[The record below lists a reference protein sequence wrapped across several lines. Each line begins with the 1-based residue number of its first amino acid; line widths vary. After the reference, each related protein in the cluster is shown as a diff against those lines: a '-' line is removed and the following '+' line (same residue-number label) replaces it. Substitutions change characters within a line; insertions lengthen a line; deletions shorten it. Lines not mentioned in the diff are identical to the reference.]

1 MKRLITTTILLFIG
15 VITYGYYPFIHNYLK
30 SEYKGGSKNWQITQ
44 GECGNMWL
52 ANDAGIIE
60 YDGKEWGITPVTN
73 KTSVRSV
80 LYDNETDRLIFG
92 AINELGYL
100 DFSDNSGVRY
110 VSLLDSIGNNINDIW
125 RIHKLDNA
133 LYFRENNRIFRYK
146 NAEVKEYNFNAKVT
160 VSEVIDGQLYI
171 FVNSIGPLR
180 LNDRGD
186 FEKLPG
192 TESLSNMAICSIIKH
207 ENGNYIEFVSATNG
221 LYSYKDGVLKHLD
234 SSLLDGLDN
243 SIIYC
248 ARTNGKHTAYGTVN
262 NGVYIYEHTSQ
273 DLIHLNMS
281 SGLQNNTILDVFFD
295 KQGNLWLGLD
305 KGIDMVQINSAE
317 YSLLASSN
325 IIGAGYASE
334 IYEGY
339 LWLGTNQGLFTMK
352 NSKIEEI
359 SELKGQIWSL
369 LSHDGNLFC
378 SCDRGLG
385 IIDEEQ
391 NTRFIPLN
399 GSWKLTP
406 LKQNTEYM
414 LGCSYDRL
422 FLLKKQAGKWEF
434 YNWISGFDE
443 NSKVFEEDNNGDIW
457 FSHWIKGLY
466 RLKIDLGR
474 SEVIEK
480 KYFSKGNG
488 LPQDWGNVPIWFE
501 NEIIFQT
508 AHGFYRIDRKTDKAY
523 PIVGLNSLFSTP
535 PAGMSIF
542 QCGNSDLF
550 FSSSTIQA
558 LCYRTSNNKDITS
571 RDILLSNS
579 PDKKGITIDS
589 LSLRS
594 LCLRRI
600 SGFEDIR
607 ELKDGLI
614 MVNTEDGF
622 SVINTDK
629 IKENRSLPNNSL
641 YIKEIS
647 ITKADKDSVIFVSRK
662 ENNKE
667 AKLTIPFKD
676 NSLKFKV
683 SLPIYNIDGS
693 ELFSYRLKGYD
704 KVWSKFQESE
714 AKEYSHIPP
723 GNYTFQ
729 VRASL
734 ANSIHTVNTE
744 INFKI
749 MTPWY
754 RKWWAYLLYILIGL
768 IILMYTIHTFRL
780 KIENNIAEKQKLKD
794 NAIRQQQ
801 MSHELKIKADEL
813 ASSTM
818 NLIRKNEILR
828 KIDSELQKA
837 EDTVVEDRNKSLK
850 IINKVRQNI
859 RENISLDN
867 NWNKFEKNFDMVY
880 VDFLKKLDEH
890 HPELS
895 ITDKKLCAYLKMG
908 LSSKEIAPLL
918 NITVRSVEM
927 NRYRVRKKLGL
938 NREDNLMDY
947 LNRY

>member
-1 MKRLITTTILLFIG
+1 MKRLITTTILLFTGI
-15 VITYGYYPFIHNYLK
+15 VTYGYYPFVHNYLK
-30 SEYKGGSKNWQITQ
+30 SEYKGGIKNWQITQ
-44 GECGNMWL
+44 GECGNIWL
-52 ANDAGIIE
+52 ANDAGIVE

-80 LYDNETDRLIFG
+80 LYDNETDRLFFG

-100 DFSDNSGVRY
+100 DFSDNSAIHY
-110 VSLLDSIGNNINDIW
+110 VSLLDSLGNNINDIW

-146 NAEVKEYNFNAKVT
+146 NAEVKEYNFNTKVT

-180 LNDRGD
+180 LNDRGE
-186 FEKLPG
+186 FEKVPG
-192 TESLSNMAICSIIKH
+192 TESLSNVAICSIIKH

-221 LYSYKDGVLKHLD
+221 LYSYKDGILTHLD
-234 SSLLDGLDN
+234 SPILNDLDN

-248 ARTNGKHTAYGTVN
+248 ARTNGKHTAYGTIN
-262 NGVYIYEHTSQ
+262 NGVYIYEQTSQ

-305 KGIDMVQINSAE
+305 KGIDMVQLNSAE

-334 IYEGY
+334 IYEGD
-339 LWLGTNQGLFTMK
+339 LWLGTNQGLFIMK
-352 NSKIEEI
+352 NSKVEEI
-359 SELKGQIWSL
+359 PELKGQIWSL
-369 LSHDGNLFC
+369 LSHDGLLFC
-378 SCDRGLG
+378 SCDKGLG
-385 IIDEEQ
+385 IINKNRDIS
-391 NTRFIPLN
+391 FIPLN
-399 GSWKLTP
+399 GSWKLIP
-406 LKQNTEYM
+406 LKQNAEYM

-422 FLLKKQAGKWEF
+422 FLLKKQDDKWSF
-434 YNWISGFDE
+434 YKWISGFE
-443 NSKVFEEDNNGDIW
+443 ESSKVFEEDNNGDIW

-466 RLKIDLGR
+466 RLRLDLDKG
-474 SEVIEK
+474 EVSDN
-480 KYFSKGNG
+480 KYFSKGNNF
-488 LPQDWGNVPIWFE
+488 PQDWGNVPLWFE
-501 NEIIFQT
+501 NELIFQT
-508 AHGFYRIDRKTDKAY
+508 AEGFYHIDRKTDKAY
-523 PIVGLNSLFSTP
+523 PITGLNSLFSATP
-535 PAGMSIF
+535 SGISIF
-542 QCGNSDLF
+542 QCSNSDLY
-550 FSSSTIQA
+550 FSSSNIQA
-558 LCYRTSNNKDITS
+558 ICYRSSNKTEITS

-579 PDKKGITIDS
+579 PAKKGFINDS
-589 LSLRS
+589 LSLKS

-600 SGFEDIR
+600 PGFEDIR
-607 ELKDGLI
+607 ELRNGLLMI
-614 MVNTEDGF
+614 NTEDGF
-622 SVINTDK
+622 SVINTNK
-629 IKENRSLPNNSL
+629 IKENHSISNNSL

-647 ITKADKDSVIFVSRK
+647 ISKSAKDSVIFVSRK
-662 ENNKE
+662 EHVKKT
-667 AKLTIPFKD
+667 KLIIPFKD

-683 SLPIYNIDGS
+683 SLPMYDIDGS

-714 AKEYSHIPP
+714 TKEYSHIPP

-734 ANSIHTVNTE
+734 TNSTHMVSTE
-744 INFKI
+744 ISFKI

-754 RKWWAYLLYILIGL
+754 RKWWAYLCYILIGL
-768 IILMYTIHTFRL
+768 VTITYTIHAFRL
-780 KIENNIAEKQKLKD
+780 RIEKGIAEKQKSKD

-801 MSHELKIKADEL
+801 MSQELKIKADEL

-837 EDTVVEDRNKSLK
+837 EDAVVEDRNKSLK
-850 IINKVRQNI
+850 IIGKVRQNI

-880 VDFLKKLDEH
+880 VDFLKKLDKH

-938 NREDNLMDY
+938 NREDNLIDY
-947 LNRY
+947 LNRF

>member
-1 MKRLITTTILLFIG
+1 MRRLITSTILLFTGI
-15 VITYGYYPFIHNYLK
+15 VTYGYYPFVHNYLK
-30 SEYKGGSKNWQITQ
+30 SEYKGGIKNWQITQ
-44 GECGNMWL
+44 GECGNIWL
-52 ANDAGIIE
+52 ANDAGIVE
-60 YDGKEWGITPVTN
+60 YDGREWNITPVTN

-100 DFSDNSGVRY
+100 DFSNNSSVHY
-110 VSLLDSIGNNINDIW
+110 VSLLDSLGNNINDIW

-146 NAEVKEYNFNAKVT
+146 NGEVKEYDFNTKVT

-192 TESLSNMAICSIIKH
+192 TERLRNIAICSIIKH

-221 LYSYKDGVLKHLD
+221 LFSYKDGILKHLD
-234 SSLLDGLDN
+234 SPLLNDLDN

-262 NGVYIYEHTSQ
+262 NGVYIYEQTSQ

-305 KGIDMVQINSAE
+305 KGIDMVQLNSAE

-334 IYEGY
+334 IYEGD
-339 LWLGTNQGLFTMK
+339 LWLGTNQGLFIMK
-352 NSKIEEI
+352 NSKVEEI
-359 SELKGQIWSL
+359 PELKGQIWSL
-369 LSHDGNLFC
+369 LSHDGLLFC
-378 SCDRGLG
+378 SCDKGLG
-385 IIDEEQ
+385 IINKNRDIS
-391 NTRFIPLN
+391 FIPLN
-399 GSWKLTP
+399 GSWKLIP
-406 LKQNTEYM
+406 LKQNAEYM
-414 LGCSYDRL
+414 LGCSYDKL
-422 FLLKKQAGKWEF
+422 FLLKKQDDKWSF
-434 YNWISGFDE
+434 YKWINGFE
-443 NSKVFEEDNNGDIW
+443 ESSKVFEEDNNGDIW

-466 RLKIDLGR
+466 RLRLDLDKGKV
-474 SEVIEK
+474 SDN
-480 KYFSKGNG
+480 KYFSKGNNF
-488 LPQDWGNVPIWFE
+488 PQDWGNVPLWFE
-501 NEIIFQT
+501 NELIFQT
-508 AHGFYRIDRKTDKAY
+508 AEGFYHIDRKTDKAY
-523 PIVGLNSLFSTP
+523 PITGLNSLFSATP
-535 PAGMSIF
+535 SGMSIF
-542 QCGNSDLF
+542 QCSNSDLY
-550 FSSSTIQA
+550 FSSSNIQA
-558 LCYRTSNNKDITS
+558 ICYRSSNKTEITS

-579 PDKKGITIDS
+579 PAKKGFINDS
-589 LSLRS
+589 LSLKS

-600 SGFEDIR
+600 PGFEDIR
-607 ELKDGLI
+607 ELRNGLI
-614 MVNTEDGF
+614 MINTEDGF
-622 SVINTDK
+622 SVINTNK
-629 IKENRSLPNNSL
+629 IKENHSISNNSL

-647 ITKADKDSVIFVSRK
+647 ISKSAKDSVIFVSRK
-662 ENNKE
+662 EHVKKT
-667 AKLTIPFKD
+667 KLIIPFKD

-683 SLPIYNIDGS
+683 SLPIYDIDGS

-714 AKEYSHIPP
+714 TKEYSHIPP

-734 ANSIHTVNTE
+734 ANSTHMVSTE
-744 INFKI
+744 ISFKI

-754 RKWWAYLLYILIGL
+754 RKWWAYLCYILIGL
-768 IILMYTIHTFRL
+768 ITTTYTIHAFRL
-780 KIENNIAEKQKLKD
+780 RIEKGIAEKQKSKD

-801 MSHELKIKADEL
+801 MSQELKIKADEL

-837 EDTVVEDRNKSLK
+837 EDVVVEDRNKSLK
-850 IINKVRQNI
+850 IIGKVRQNI

-938 NREDNLMDY
+938 NREDNLIDY
-947 LNRY
+947 LNRF